1 MCTLKLPAMHWF
13 FTSKVFGEK
22 AQTFHLSYHV
32 IPIFDG
38 IVSDQAVVVVVV
50 LFVVAIIVVR
60 CFRQVL
66 EVICCQ
72 VPGGWKV

>member
-1 MCTLKLPAMHWF
+1 M
-13 FTSKVFGEK
+13 
-22 AQTFHLSYHV
+22 

-50 LFVVAIIVVR
+50 LFVVAIIVR

-66 EVICCQ
+66 EVICRE
-72 VPGGWKV
+72 VPGARCLESLNHDFFPKLTLLFVNVLTERFSD